1 MQVTFDL
8 ISDLHLTATDTFDW
22 TGQATSPLCVVAGDI
37 SDDVEIVRD
46 TLQHL
51 GQCYQAVFYID
62 GNNEHRFSLDSI
74 TDSYGVLQQAIVGIK
89 NVVFLQNNCV
99 IVNNVAFIGTN
110 GWWTF
115 DMDPRIDEE
124 QCRQWYCDTMHVSLP
139 VATAVHSL
147 AYNDA
152 AYLSNSIKKLQ
163 THKDIT
169 SIVVV
174 THTVPRIELIGHDID
189 LDHTHKFNVM
199 GNSVMEV
206 VLDQDTEH
214 KVKTWCF
221 GHYHNSVDR
230 DIDGVRYVNNC
241 RGRHNDSSGWAQ
253 PYYPRRIV
261 IDV

>member
-1 MQVTFDL
+1 
-8 ISDLHLTATDTFDW
+8 
-22 TGQATSPLCVVAGDI
+22 VAGDI
-37 SDDVEIVRD
+37 SNDVEIVRE

-51 GQCYQAVFYID
+51 GQCYLAVLYID
-62 GNNEHRFSLDSI
+62 GNNEHRFNLDSI
-74 TDSYGVLQQAIVGIK
+74 TDSYGILQQAIAGIK

-124 QCRQWYCDTMHVSLP
+124 QCRQWYCNEMNVGLP
-139 VATAVHSL
+139 VATAVHGL

-152 AYLSNSIKKLQ
+152 TYLSSTIKKLQ
-163 THKDIT
+163 THKDVT

-174 THTVPRIELIGHDID
+174 THTVPKIELIEHDID
-189 LDHTHKFNVM
+189 LDHTYKFNVM
-199 GNSVMEV
+199 GNSVIEV

-221 GHYHNSVDR
+221 GHYHSSVDR

-241 RGRHNDSSGWAQ
+241 RGRPDDSSKWAQ
-253 PYYPRRIV
+253 SYYPRRIV

>member
-8 ISDLHLTATDTFDW
+8 ISDLHLTALDTFDW
-22 TGQATSPLCVVAGDI
+22 TGQATSPFCVVAGDI
-37 SDDVEIVRD
+37 SDDVEIVRE
-46 TLQHL
+46 TLAQL

-74 TDSYGVLQQAIVGIK
+74 SDSYGVLQEAIAGIE

-99 IVNNVAFIGTN
+99 IVNNVAFVGTN

-115 DMDPRIDEE
+115 DMDRCIDED
-124 QCRQWYCDTMHVSLP
+124 QCRQWYCNVMDVHSS
-139 VATAVHSL
+139 VATAVHGL

-163 THKDIT
+163 THKEVT
-169 SIVVV
+169 AIVVV
-174 THTVPRIELIGHDID
+174 THTVPKIDLIEHDIELS
-189 LDHTHKFNVM
+189 HTHRFNVM

-214 KVKTWCF
+214 KVKAWCF
-221 GHYHNSVDR
+221 GHYHNAVDQSV
-230 DIDGVRYVNNC
+230 DGVRYVNNC
-241 RGRHNDSSGWAQ
+241 RGRSDNPSGWTQ